1 MSDDNETSKQ
11 GNVYHGIG
19 VSPGIIVGPV
29 SVIATEATQVQS
41 RTISENEIES
51 EIMRFEDALIETRS
65 QIRDLQSDLLKNDS
79 HVGSGVLDAHLMVL
93 DDVTL
98 IEEVVE
104 RLKKDRKNA
113 ESIVRQATEKY
124 AKMLGSVKDDYLKER
139 VADVRDVGRR
149 LIRNLSGDKPPSID
163 ELEGSHILIASD
175 LAPSQAAALDPKKVT
190 GLATDLGSPTSH
202 TAVMARAFEIPTI
215 VALHDISSKVAS
227 GDEVLLD
234 GNKGILI
241 VRPDSKQLNDYGK
254 VTRARESIQQNLTTL
269 KEEPAETQDGHR
281 IVLSANVE
289 KPEEVHAV
297 IAYGAQG
304 IGLFRSEYLFLSR
317 DDVVS
322 EEEQAE
328 VYEEVASALAPAPVI
343 IRTLDI
349 GGDKF
354 FSTAEFQQEANP
366 FLGCRSIRLSLKNP
380 DQFRSQLR
388 AILRSNIHGNVK
400 VMYPMISSVA
410 EVIQANAILEEAKK
424 ELEAEG
430 ATFRKNIE
438 VGVMI
443 EIPSAALTAGSIAR
457 HVDFFSLGTNDLVQ
471 YTIAV
476 DRANESV
483 SYLYEPA
490 HPGVLKLIEATVRA
504 GHENK
509 IWVGL
514 CGEMAAD
521 PVLAPLLVGMGIDEF
536 SVAPASTPLV
546 KDAIRSV
553 SYARAKD
560 LTVEALKCQ
569 TGAEVRRLCR
579 DLTKEV
585 APEVLELV

>member
-1 MSDDNETSKQ
+1 MAAESTHVKPRE
-11 GNVYHGIG
+11 
-19 VSPGIIVGPV
+19 
-29 SVIATEATQVQS
+29 
-41 RTISENEIES
+41 ISESEVES
-51 EIMRFEDALIETRS
+51 EMMRFEDALIETRK
-65 QIRDLQSDLLKNDS
+65 QIRKLQSDLLKNDS
-79 HVGSGVLDAHLMVL
+79 HIGSGVLDAHLMVL

-104 RLKKDRKNA
+104 RLKKDRRNVEA
-113 ESIVRQATEKY
+113 LVREATEKY
-124 AKMLGSVKDDYLKER
+124 AKMLGSVEDEYLRER
-139 VADVRDVGRR
+139 VADVRDVGKR
-149 LIRNLSGDKPPSID
+149 LIRNLSGDKMPSLDQI
-163 ELEGSHILIASD
+163 EGQYVLVASD
-175 LAPSQAAALDPKKVT
+175 LAPSQAAALDAKKVT

-202 TAVMARAFEIPTI
+202 TAVMARALDIPTI
-215 VALHDISSKVAS
+215 VALHDITTKVTN
-227 GDEVLLD
+227 GDQVLLD

-241 VRPDSKQLNDYGK
+241 LNPTAKQLRDYGK
-254 VTRARESIQQNLTTL
+254 VTKARESIQQNLTTL

-281 IVLSANVE
+281 IVLSSNVE
-289 KPEEVHAV
+289 KPEEVDAV

-317 DDVVS
+317 DEVVS

-328 VYEEVASALAPAPVI
+328 VFEDMAAALAPAPVI

-354 FSTAEFQQEANP
+354 FSKANVEQEDNP

-380 DQFRSQLR
+380 DQFRSQLK
-388 AILRSNIHGNVK
+388 AILRANTHGNIK
-400 VMYPMISSVA
+400 LMYPMISSVT
-410 EVIQANAILEEAKK
+410 EVIQANEILEQAKG
-424 ELEAEG
+424 ELEDEG
-430 ATFRKNIE
+430 VNVRRNIE

-443 EIPSAALTAGSIAR
+443 EIPSAALTAESLAE

-490 HPGVLKLIEATVRA
+490 HPGVLKLIDATVRA
-504 GHENK
+504 GHNK
-509 IWVGL
+509 DIWVGV

-521 PVLAPLLVGMGIDEF
+521 PVLAPLLVGMGIDEL
-536 SVAPASTPLV
+536 SVAPTSTPLV
-546 KDAIRSV
+546 KDAVRSV
-553 SYARAKD
+553 SFSRAQN
-560 LTVEALKCQ
+560 LAGEALKCK

-579 DLTKEV
+579 ELTQEV

>member
-1 MSDDNETSKQ
+1 MSDDLKTSEPN
-11 GNVYHGIG
+11 NVYHGIG
-19 VSPGIIVGPV
+19 VSPGVIVGPV
-29 SVIATEATQVQS
+29 AVIATEAMQVRS
-41 RTISENEIES
+41 RMIAEEEIEA
-51 EIMRFEDALIETRS
+51 EIMRFEDALIETRR
-65 QIRDLQSDLLKNDS
+65 QIRTLQSDLLENES

-113 ESIVRQATEKY
+113 EAIVRQATEKY
-124 AKMLGSVKDDYLKER
+124 AEMLGSVKDDYLKER

-149 LIRNLSGDKPPSID
+149 LIRNLSGEHSPSVA
-163 ELEGSHILIASD
+163 ELQGKHILVASD
-175 LAPSQAAALDPKKVT
+175 LAPSQAAALDAKKIM

-215 VALHDISSKVAS
+215 VALHDISSKVVN

-241 VRPDSKQLNDYGK
+241 VKPSSDQLRDYGE

-269 KEEPAETQDGHR
+269 KEEPAETKDGHSV
-281 IVLSANVE
+281 VLSANVE
-289 KPEEVHAV
+289 KPEEVDAV

-317 DDVVS
+317 DAAVS

-328 VYEEVASALAPAPVI
+328 VYQEVASALAPAPVI

-354 FSTAEFQQEANP
+354 FSKSELMHEANP

-400 VMYPMISSVA
+400 VMYPMISSVT
-410 EVIQANAILEEAKK
+410 EVIQANAILEEAKR

-430 ATFRKNIE
+430 VTFRKKIE

-443 EIPSAALTAGSIAR
+443 EIPSAAMTAASIAG

-490 HPGVLKLIEATVRA
+490 HPGVLKLIEATVIA
-504 GHENK
+504 GHENN

-521 PVLAPLLVGMGIDEF
+521 PVLAPLLVGLGIDEF

-553 SYARAKD
+553 SYSMAKELASKA
-560 LTVEALKCQ
+560 LTCQ